1 MSSTSLGAGGHHG
14 GDGNVTAHEAT
25 HGNHGHEAGPN
36 TVFGFWLYLMT
47 DCILFATIFA
57 GFAVARK
64 QFAGGP
70 TGHDIIELPTVIA
83 ETTALLFSSVTYGFA
98 MLAAHRQKLNQVVGW
113 LVVTFILGASF
124 ITMEIHEFAGLIARH
139 DGPDRSAYLSAFF
152 TLVGTHGLHVTMGL
166 IWMATLI
173 FQMLV
178 LKKGLTPTYMNR
190 LTCLSL
196 FWHFLDIVWL
206 FVFTI
211 VYLMSVV

>member
-1 MSSTSLGAGGHHG
+1 MSSTTYVGHGGHG
-14 GDGNVTAHEAT
+14 GGGHITAHDAE
-25 HGNHGHEAGPN
+25 HGHHGHEAGPN

-57 GFAVARK
+57 GFAVARR

-70 TGHDIIELPTVIA
+70 TGHDIIELPVVIA
-83 ETTALLFSSVTYGFA
+83 ETSCLLVSSVTYGFA
-98 MLAAHRQKLNQVVGW
+98 MLAAHKNRLGQVILW
-113 LVVTFILGASF
+113 LAVTFVLGASF
-124 ITMEIHEFAGLIARH
+124 IGMEIHEFAGLVGRGA
-139 DGPDRSAYLSAFF
+139 GPERSAFLSAFF
-152 TLVGTHGLHVTMGL
+152 TLVGTHGLHVTVGL
-166 IWMATLI
+166 IWMATLT
-173 FQMLV
+173 FQMV
-178 LKKGLTPTYMNR
+178 VMKKGLTPVYMNR

>member
-1 MSSTSLGAGGHHG
+1 MSSTTAGGGGHGGGGDLTEHDSHHG
-14 GDGNVTAHEAT
+14 H
-25 HGNHGHEAGPN
+25 HGHEAGPN

-83 ETTALLFSSVTYGFA
+83 ETTALLLSSVTSGFA
-98 MLAAHRQKLNQVVGW
+98 MLAAQRQKLSQVVGW
-113 LVVTFILGASF
+113 LIVTFILGASF
-124 ITMEIHEFAGLIARH
+124 ITMEIREFAGLIARH
-139 DGPDRSAYLSAFF
+139 AGPDRSAFLSAFF

-173 FQMLV
+173 DR
-178 LKKGLTPTYMNR
+178 K
-190 LTCLSL
+190 
-196 FWHFLDIVWL
+196 
-206 FVFTI
+206 
-211 VYLMSVV
+211 SVV